1 MKHRPIVLAAT
12 AMLAYAGVAF
22 AQAPTDTTAAPRDT
36 TVAPV
41 TPALVTTPPVTTP
54 PPAAP
59 PPTTAAAPAKEKRP
73 IYFGGAVGF
82 SFWSNY
88 WRISLEPY
96 AALKMKNPKLS
107 LGGRLRYEYLSDSR
121 GTIDHTENNF
131 GGGVFSNYRLTQKF
145 YGHAEYDYMS
155 YDYPGGRE
163 AVPFLW
169 VGGGVSQ
176 MIRPNVWSMFE
187 VSWDLIDDKNSP
199 YESGQPQISIGVGAG
214 F

>member
-1 MKHRPIVLAAT
+1 VRRVSICLAA
-12 AMLAYAGVAF
+12 AALLALAGIAF
-22 AQAPTDTTAAPRDT
+22 AQAPTPPDTTAAPA
-36 TVAPV
+36 VV
-41 TPALVTTPPVTTP
+41 TP
-54 PPAAP
+54 PPATPPSETP
-59 PPTTAAAPAKEKRP
+59 PPTPAPAPAKTQDEKRP

-96 AALKMKNPKLS
+96 AAIKMKNPKLS
-107 LGGRLRYEYLSDSR
+107 VGGRLRYEYLSDSR
-121 GTIDHTENNF
+121 SAIDHTENNF
-131 GGGVFSNYRLTQKF
+131 GGGVFARYRVNQRF

-169 VGGGVSQ
+169 LGGGVSQ
-176 MIRPNVWSMFE
+176 MIRPGVWSIFE
-187 VSWDLIDDKNSP
+187 VTWDVINDKNSP
-199 YESGQPQISIGVGAG
+199 YESGQPQISVGVGVG

>member
-1 MKHRPIVLAAT
+1 MERYPVRRTSIGLAA
-12 AMLAYAGVAF
+12 AALLALAGSAF
-22 AQAPTDTTAAPRDT
+22 AQAPGTPADTTAAP
-36 TVAPV
+36 AV
-41 TPALVTTPPVTTP
+41 TPVTP
-54 PPAAP
+54 PPATP
-59 PPTTAAAPAKEKRP
+59 PPTPAPAPAKAEGEKKP

-82 SFWSNY
+82 SFWSDY

-96 AALKMKNPKLS
+96 AARKMKNPKLS
-107 LGGRLRYEYLSDSR
+107 VGARLRYEYLSDSR
-121 GTIDHTENNF
+121 GVVDHTENNF
-131 GGGVFSNYRLTQKF
+131 GGGIFSNYRVNQRF

-176 MIRPNVWSMFE
+176 MIRPGVWSIFE
-187 VSWDLIDDKNSP
+187 VSWDLINDKNSP
-199 YESGQPQISIGVGAG
+199 YESGQPQISIGVAAG